1 MKSCCIEHGRC
12 REARSIG
19 IWENVY
25 MYNRNT
31 EIHRILFARTM
42 QDKARMGGGGAE
54 GGNQYRAYSSGT
66 RRKTKQSVTGD
77 G

>member
-42 QDKARMGGGGAE
+42 QDKARMGGGGGGGVQRE
-54 GGNQYRAYSSGT
+54 GIN
-66 RRKTKQSVTGD
+66 TGRIPLVHA
-77 G
+77 GRLNKV